1 MVSSL
6 RSWGVEVTRRLGP
19 TGPPNFSGP
28 LLRPPP
34 HLAPFPSTKPFSY
47 KTVSRLRHSNLAS
60 CTRLPVHASGLR
72 GRHGEPA
79 GARGGHGVQLLPSA
93 CYSPQGD
100 TELAT
105 DRSSAMPP
113 RPPGSPSSPGPHA
126 GLRPAGQPLLRPLPT
141 SPVRQCIGAP
151 LASSY
156 QPAGSERG
164 MGAVETQPL
173 SFKHPCGKTGQR
185 SQGEKSDYWRRHLIL
200 GGVGTSFPPRSSEV
214 TERDSEGP

>member
-6 RSWGVEVTRRLGP
+6 CSWGVEVTRRLGP

-34 HLAPFPSTKPFSY
+34 HPAPFPSTKPFSY

-113 RPPGSPSSPGPHA
+113 RPRAPLPPQAPMRGSGQPAS
-126 GLRPAGQPLLRPLPT
+126 RPAAPPSPAHLSRPPVHRSPLSKQLPARWLRAWDGRRGNP
-141 SPVRQCIGAP
+141 AP
-151 LASSY
+151 L
-156 QPAGSERG
+156 
-164 MGAVETQPL
+164 V
-173 SFKHPCGKTGQR
+173 
-185 SQGEKSDYWRRHLIL
+185 
-200 GGVGTSFPPRSSEV
+200 
-214 TERDSEGP
+214 

>member
-1 MVSSL
+1 MQSAQTPRARHTHGHRHAHANPQPSRLSGRGPPRWFPPPPPMVSSL

-34 HLAPFPSTKPFSY
+34 HPAPFPSTKPFSY

-60 CTRLPVHASGLR
+60 CTRLPVHTSGLQ

-93 CYSPQGD
+93 CYSPRGD

-105 DRSSAMPP
+105 DRSSAMLP
-113 RPPGSPSSPGPHA
+113 RPPGSPSSPGPRA
-126 GLRPAGQPLLRPLPT
+126 GLRPASQPASRSSVPCPPLPT
-141 SPVRQCIGAP
+141 
-151 LASSY
+151 AS
-156 QPAGSERG
+156 ASE
-164 MGAVETQPL
+164 
-173 SFKHPCGKTGQR
+173 
-185 SQGEKSDYWRRHLIL
+185 
-200 GGVGTSFPPRSSEV
+200 PP
-214 TERDSEGP
+214 